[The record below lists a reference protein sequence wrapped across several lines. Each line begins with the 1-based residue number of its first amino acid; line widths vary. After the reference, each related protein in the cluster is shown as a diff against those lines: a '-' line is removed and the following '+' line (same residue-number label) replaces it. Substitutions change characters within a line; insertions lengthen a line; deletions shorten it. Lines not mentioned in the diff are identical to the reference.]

1 MGLSREKEGE
11 PMAYRAAICDDSVT
25 DAEFVSNILNSWAV
39 QRQVNIQIERFPSAE
54 RFLFRYAEDKAFDI
68 LLLDIEMGA
77 MDGVTL
83 AKRIRQENEAVQIV
97 FITGY
102 PDFIAEGYEVSAL
115 HYLMKP
121 VAREKLFAVLDKAAA
136 NLTKAEK
143 RLCITFDRQ
152 TEFVP
157 LSRICYIEA
166 QKQYVLIHTDKQE
179 YRKKATLADTEKE
192 LDEYF
197 LKCQRSFVVNLRH
210 VLRIKNDCVELKN
223 GMEVPISRGMA
234 QKIGKEI
241 IRLF

>member
-1 MGLSREKEGE
+1 
-11 PMAYRAAICDDSVT
+11 MAYRVAVCDDSGT
-25 DAEFVSNILNSWAV
+25 DAEYVQEILRGWAG
-39 QRQVNIQIERFPSAE
+39 QRQIHIQAEHFPSAE
-54 RFLFRYAEDKAFDI
+54 SFLFRYAEDKAYDI

-83 AKRIRQENEAVQIV
+83 ARRVRQDNESVQIV

-102 PDFIAEGYEVSAL
+102 PDFMAEGYEVSAL

-136 NLTKAEK
+136 NLARTEK
-143 RLCITFDRQ
+143 RLCVTFDRE
-152 TEFVP
+152 TEFLP
-157 LSRICYIEA
+157 LRRILYIEA
-166 QKQYVLIHTDKQE
+166 QKQYVLIHTEERE
-179 YRKKATLADTEKE
+179 YRMKATLADTEQE

-197 LKCQRSFVVNLRH
+197 FKCQRSFIVNLRH

-223 GMEVPISRGMA
+223 GIEVPISRGMA